1 MPVQEIFLYVALAV
15 LIAMMFNNS
24 RKRKKQAAELQAKIT
39 VGASV
44 TLYSGIIGE
53 IVSLED
59 DRMILETTP
68 GTKLTVAKA
77 AIRSVDAA
85 APVAKPAAKKPAAKA
100 AATSTATAAKKAPAK
115 PAAKAAAKP
124 AAKPAAKK
132 PAAK

>member
-100 AATSTATAAKKAPAK
+100 PATATAAKKAPAK

>member
-100 AATSTATAAKKAPAK
+100 AATATAAKKAPAK
-115 PAAKAAAKP
+115 PAAKAAAKS

>member
-85 APVAKPAAKKPAAKA
+85 APVAKPAAKKPAAKVA
-100 AATSTATAAKKAPAK
+100 ATATAAKKAPAK

>member
-53 IVSLED
+53 IVSLEE

-85 APVAKPAAKKPAAKA
+85 APAPKPAAKKPAAKA
-100 AATSTATAAKKAPAK
+100 ATAASAAKKAPAK
-115 PAAKAAAKP
+115 PAAAKSAAAKP

>member
-15 LIAMMFNNS
+15 LIAMMLNNS

-100 AATSTATAAKKAPAK
+100 AATATAAKKAPAK

>member
-100 AATSTATAAKKAPAK
+100 AATATAAKKAPAK